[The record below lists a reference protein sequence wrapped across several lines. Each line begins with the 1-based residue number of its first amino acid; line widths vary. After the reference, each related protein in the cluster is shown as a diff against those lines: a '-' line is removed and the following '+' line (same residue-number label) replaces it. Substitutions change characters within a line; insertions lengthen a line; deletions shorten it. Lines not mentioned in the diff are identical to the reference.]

1 MLKVICNVWLGY
13 GSSCREVESWI
24 LSYIRG
30 RARGHVSTQ
39 DTIPRTASPLGKK
52 GSSGWEQKERG
63 GR

>member
-1 MLKVICNVWLGY
+1 MFGLVMAAIAEKWKVANK
-13 GSSCREVESWI
+13 ESEPLVLW
-24 LSYIRG
+24 G
-30 RARGHVSTQ
+30 CTQGHVSTQ